1 MRTNSCTFF
10 SGSGWRNF
18 FWTGGR
24 LVICL
29 NILSKVQKAQTKVQ
43 KQSLGLWYKPGNL
56 GKTFCVYRHIP
67 LGLLHFLSSP
77 PQVLLWS
84 LLSLSLSLHL
94 SDGCSA
100 FLILLEQEIKYVMK
114 LYRRRHSIVGRNPP
128 RAPNSRESLILENT
142 ISSAYMT
149 RIWGCCWGHV
159 ALKKRKIR
167 L

>member
-29 NILSKVQKAQTKVQ
+29 NILSKVQKVFTTVQ

-77 PQVLLWS
+77 PQVLFWS
-84 LLSLSLSLHL
+84 LLSISLSLHL

-100 FLILLEQEIKYVMK
+100 FLVLVEQEIKYVMK
-114 LYRRRHSIVGRNPP
+114 LYRHSIYGRNPP
-128 RAPNSRESLILENT
+128 RVPNSLESLILENT

-149 RIWGCCWGHV
+149 GICESRVVGG
-159 ALKKRKIR
+159 
-167 L
+167 